1 MLNPLFWGE
10 KGGGVSPRTGIVKIL
25 ETVLLSVV
33 LNVLE
38 TVLLSVVLNVIVK
51 VFVSV
56 VATVGY
62 VQLKFDAAL
71 EMRIL
76 VSSQVG
82 YGDSMA
88 SVKTDE
94 FPKS

>member
-1 MLNPLFWGE
+1 M
-10 KGGGVSPRTGIVKIL
+10 TGIVKIL
-25 ETVLLSVV
+25 ETVLL
-33 LNVLE
+33 
-38 TVLLSVVLNVIVK
+38 
-51 VFVSV
+51 SV

-82 YGDSMA
+82 YGDLMA

>member
-33 LNVLE
+33 ENVA
-38 TVLLSVVLNVIVK
+38 VK

-82 YGDSMA
+82 YGDLMA

>member
-33 LNVLE
+33 
-38 TVLLSVVLNVIVK
+38 
-51 VFVSV
+51 
-56 VATVGY
+56 ATVGY
-62 VQLKFDAAL
+62 VQLKYDAAL

-76 VSSQVG
+76 VTSQVG
-82 YGDSMA
+82 YGDLMA

-94 FPKS
+94 FPKSRTLQSSQSHGLSSNLLKEKSSNEK

>member
-62 VQLKFDAAL
+62 VQLKFDAAF
-71 EMRIL
+71 EMRMLIPLHL
-76 VSSQVG
+76 VFH
-82 YGDSMA
+82 DW
-88 SVKTDE
+88 
-94 FPKS
+94 